1 MDQKE
6 LLDDLLRQRKELQS
20 KLVEVQQEYAAMK
33 DQFIRLQG
41 AIDVL
46 EHLLKEETQPGP
58 EGFDSMAPKLTQP
71 LNLE

>member
-20 KLVEVQQEYAAMK
+20 KLVEMQQEYTAMK

-41 AIDVL
+41 AVDVL

-58 EGFDSMAPKLTQP
+58 EGFDPMAPKLTQP
-71 LNLE
+71 LDLE